1 MEKNKNIKRGEDYD
15 EKCIFCHWETQD
27 VIFEDEKIVV
37 FNDKYPMSRFHILVI
52 PKDHI
57 KNVNSLS
64 NKHLDLLNYMKKN
77 AIEYML
83 KKSNDIKE
91 SDMIFGFHVTPFN
104 SIEHLHLH
112 CIVPPYKNYY
122 YYFVNTYVMFLSLD
136 DCIENIKNNKYHW
149 KIQNLLFSKK
159 KDN

>member
-1 MEKNKNIKRGEDYD
+1 
-15 EKCIFCHWETQD
+15 
-27 VIFEDEKIVV
+27 
-37 FNDKYPMSRFHILVI
+37 
-52 PKDHI
+52 
-57 KNVNSLS
+57 
-64 NKHLDLLNYMKKN
+64 MKKN
-77 AIEYML
+77 AIEHML

-91 SDMIFGFHVTPFN
+91 SDMIFGFH
-104 SIEHLHLH
+104 
-112 CIVPPYKNYY
+112 VPPYKNYY

>member
-1 MEKNKNIKRGEDYD
+1 MKNAFFVIGK
-15 EKCIFCHWETQD
+15 TQD

-77 AIEYML
+77 AIEHML

-91 SDMIFGFHVTPFN
+91 SDMIFGFHVPPFN

-122 YYFVNTYVMFLSLD
+122 YYFVNTYIMFLSLD